1 MVAVEIKG
9 LLHWVAAASDHTV
22 KLRLIVSKSCNLL
35 WLFSP
40 YVGMYASM
48 VRTSV
53 HEGLY
58 RKTNPAVIEALARW
72 FH

>member
-1 MVAVEIKG
+1 M
-9 LLHWVAAASDHTV
+9 L
-22 KLRLIVSKSCNLL
+22 KLVVFKSSNFL

-40 YVGMYASM
+40 NVGVCASM

-58 RKTNPAVIEALARW
+58 CKSNPAVIESLARW
-72 FH
+72 F